1 MRCYHRVQK
10 GVLDTIGHVFAH
22 HAARL
27 INKVLRCAH
36 DRHGVLTAL
45 LVDVKPQE
53 RNYDSG
59 WTHKAAIDQ
68 YIRVLQ

>member
-1 MRCYHRVQK
+1 MDSMH
-10 GVLDTIGHVFAH
+10 D
-22 HAARL
+22 L
-27 INKVLRCAH
+27 ILLLICNKVVSYAH

-68 YIRVLQ
+68 YILLG